1 MRDTRC
7 RQTPALALTVIDNK
21 PFKIK
26 YTAVGKCNSQG
37 RNSWGGGGQ
46 GGHAPPSFLGPSFS
60 FFVIFHYFVVCK

>member
-7 RQTPALALTVIDNK
+7 RQTLALALTVIDNQ

-37 RNSWGGGGQ
+37 RNSWGGGGA
-46 GGHAPPSFLGPSFS
+46 GGTRSPSFFGTKLLFFCYFS
-60 FFVIFHYFVVCK
+60 LLCSL